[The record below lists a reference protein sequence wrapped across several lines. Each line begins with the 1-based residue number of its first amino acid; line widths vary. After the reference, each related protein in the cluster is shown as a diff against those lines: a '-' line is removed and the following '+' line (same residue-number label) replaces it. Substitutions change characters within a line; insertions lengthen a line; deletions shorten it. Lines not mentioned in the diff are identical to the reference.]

1 MIYKD
6 TLDFLYSQ
14 LPAFTRIG
22 AAAYKANL
30 DNIQALCKALGNPE
44 KDLKVVHVAGTNG
57 KGSSSHYLAS
67 VLQEAGFKT
76 GLFTSPHLKDFRER
90 FRVNGVM
97 MPKRFVT
104 AFVSRNKNIIEEIQP
119 SFFEM
124 TVALAFVWFKQQKV
138 DIAVIET
145 GLGGRLDSTNVVMP
159 EISLITNIDLDHTD
173 LLGDT
178 IEKIAAEKAGIIKK
192 GIPVVISEFAD
203 KSAEVF
209 KAKAAAN
216 KSEIRFASD
225 KIKWL
230 KSEILNSKSGISM
243 VCDGEWNNKQITLSS
258 PLTGVYQLHN
268 LKGVWLTVE
277 MLNKVGWKISDKALK
292 AGIKNVVINT
302 NLQGRWQQL
311 SEKPDVF
318 CDTGHNT
325 AGIREVLKQIQ
336 SHPHKEL
343 RFVFG
348 MVKDKSIDAVL
359 EIMPKNAVYYFCK
372 ANLFRAMDANDL
384 QEKAAKFGLQG
395 KTYKSVKSAYKSA
408 IKESGASDLIVVGGS
423 TFVVAEVI

>member
-1 MIYKD
+1 MVYKD
-6 TLDFLYSQ
+6 ALDFLYSQ

-30 DNIQALCKALGNPE
+30 DNIQALCKAFDHPE

-67 VLQEAGFKT
+67 ILQEAGYKT

-90 FRVNGVM
+90 FRVNGKM
-97 MPKRFVT
+97 MPKRFVSS
-104 AFVSRNKNIIEEIQP
+104 FVRNSKPIIESIQP

-124 TVALAFVWFKQQKV
+124 TVVLAFLYFKQQKV

-145 GLGGRLDSTNVVMP
+145 GLGGRLDSTNVVEP
-159 EISLITNIDLDHTD
+159 ELSLITNIDLDHTD

-178 IEKIAAEKAGIIKK
+178 IEKIATEKAGIIKS
-192 GIPVVISEFAD
+192 GIPVVVSEYSD
-203 KSAEVF
+203 KSADVF
-209 KAKAAAN
+209 KTKAFEN
-216 KSEIRFASD
+216 HSRIHFASD
-225 KIKWL
+225 EIKWL
-230 KSEILNSKSGISM
+230 KSELVNTISGLIL
-243 VCDGEWNNKQITLSS
+243 VCEGEWKNKRIEFSS
-258 PLTGVYQLHN
+258 PLTGGYQLHN

-277 MLNKVGWKISDKALK
+277 MLKKIGWKISDDALRS
-292 AGIKNVVINT
+292 GIQNVISNT

-311 SEKPDVF
+311 REKPDVF

-325 AGIREVLKQIQ
+325 AGIKEVLKQIQ
-336 SHPHKEL
+336 AHPHEQL

-359 EIMPKNAVYYFCK
+359 EIMPKDAIYYFCK
-372 ANLFRAMDANDL
+372 ANLFRAMDAQEL
-384 QEKAAKFGLQG
+384 KEKAKKFGLEG
-395 KTYKSVKSAYKSA
+395 NSFESVKSAYKSA
-408 IKESGASDLIVVGGS
+408 IEESNTSDLIVVGGS